1 MLGKYSIESGGYEY
15 GAMHSEKGKA
25 GPQNCVT
32 NAAKT
37 HASRGTTV
45 SRAKPSASVTHA
57 NPLVALS
64 TMGDKPAEGYYAGSL
79 YTGIA
84 LVVIALLNIILYS
97 VAVRTPTRPT
107 FPTHMTPARA
117 R

>member
-1 MLGKYSIESGGYEY
+1 
-15 GAMHSEKGKA
+15 
-25 GPQNCVT
+25 
-32 NAAKT
+32 
-37 HASRGTTV
+37 
-45 SRAKPSASVTHA
+45 
-57 NPLVALS
+57 
-64 TMGDKPAEGYYAGSL
+64 MGDKPAEGYYAGSL

>member
-1 MLGKYSIESGGYEY
+1 M
-15 GAMHSEKGKA
+15 
-25 GPQNCVT
+25 
-32 NAAKT
+32 
-37 HASRGTTV
+37 
-45 SRAKPSASVTHA
+45 THA

>member
-1 MLGKYSIESGGYEY
+1 MRHCLRNHRLP
-15 GAMHSEKGKA
+15 HSVEFE
-25 GPQNCVT
+25 T
-32 NAAKT
+32 WEERKT
-37 HASRGTTV
+37 CTTV